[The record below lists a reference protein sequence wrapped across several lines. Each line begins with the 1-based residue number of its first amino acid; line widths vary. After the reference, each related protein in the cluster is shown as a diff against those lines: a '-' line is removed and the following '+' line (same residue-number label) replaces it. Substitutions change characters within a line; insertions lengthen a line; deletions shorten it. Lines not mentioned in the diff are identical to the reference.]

1 LSFGRADAVVVLSKN
16 TCFADAAATAIGNKI
31 QGVEDI
37 GEGLSCAKG
46 IKGITGILII
56 KDNKVGVWGEIEV
69 QPL

>member
-16 TCFADAAATAIGNKI
+16 TCLADAAATAIGNKI

-37 GEGLSCAKG
+37 EEGLSFAKK
-46 IKGITGILII
+46 IKGIMGILII
-56 KDNKVGVWGEIEV
+56 KDDKVGVWGEIDI